1 MNKPAG
7 KSSIPPAA
15 PVDKAGTRQLL
26 LVWYLRV
33 GIVMVVLALV
43 FGSKFTTPVH
53 AELSGEWGLPLGR
66 WGIACIVAAIL
77 AALVAV
83 LFGYLQLKSGET
95 VGLAAMT
102 LLFSGVSLVCAHL
115 IAEGVN
121 VHFASAPA
129 IRVTTKILRIEPSS
143 PGSKSGPTLYLAYWG
158 ADHPSKV
165 VTVSMNGR
173 VIHMDLDKKYATF
186 HVREGFLGIP
196 YASEYK

>member
-1 MNKPAG
+1 M
-7 KSSIPPAA
+7 
-15 PVDKAGTRQLL
+15 LL
-26 LVWYLRV
+26 LAV
-33 GIVMVVLALV
+33 V
-43 FGSKFTTPVH
+43 FGSKLTTPVH

-77 AALVAV
+77 GVIVAVLLGYLHLQESGETMGLVAV
-83 LFGYLQLKSGET
+83 
-95 VGLAAMT
+95 T
-102 LLFSGVSLVCAHL
+102 LLFSGVSLVCAQL

-143 PGSKSGPTLYLAYWG
+143 PGGKSGPTIYLAYWG

-173 VIHMDLDKKYATF
+173 VIHTDMDKKYATF